1 MKFGYSV
8 AVRHQNSRTNVYQ
21 INFDEEM
28 ESQTI
33 INLVKQEVPT
43 ARAVLCTVHPVELAE
58 AA

>member
-21 INFDEEM
+21 INFDEVM
-28 ESQTI
+28 EPQVI
-33 INLVKQEVPT
+33 IDLVKQVVPT